1 MIQKILRIK
10 SWKDG
15 QGGNSYWLG
24 GPGTDASGDQSGSY
38 VYADLAAIVEQPPEE
53 VSTTRAWFVSMTL
66 PPTQPVGRCLTFS
79 FNINDAT
86 NIDKFQLLQIDLNEP
101 PTESADK
108 PRSADENANIN
119 RNLSRTMETKEILR
133 SIESTA
139 SASYQ
144 VILISKV
151 TLHENHVGLHV
162 RL

>member
-38 VYADLAAIVEQPPEE
+38 VYADLAAIVQQPPEE

-66 PPTQPVGRCLTFS
+66 PATQPVGRCLTFS

-101 PTESADK
+101 SNEGEEK

-119 RNLSRTMETKEILR
+119 TNLSRTMETKEILR

-144 VILISKV
+144 VILICKA

>member
-1 MIQKILRIK
+1 
-10 SWKDG
+10 
-15 QGGNSYWLG
+15 
-24 GPGTDASGDQSGSY
+24 
-38 VYADLAAIVEQPPEE
+38 
-53 VSTTRAWFVSMTL
+53 MTL

-101 PTESADK
+101 PNESEDK

-139 SASYQ
+139 SAIYQ

>member
-1 MIQKILRIK
+1 MILRIK

-15 QGGNSYWLG
+15 EGANSYWLG

-101 PTESADK
+101 PTESEDK
-108 PRSADENANIN
+108 PRSVDESAKMNTS
-119 RNLSRTMETKEILR
+119 LSRTMETKEILR

-144 VILISKV
+144 VILINKA
-151 TLHENHVGLHV
+151 TLH
-162 RL
+162 